1 MFELT
6 LEKGILSE
14 VCEEITEIEQI
25 WKGNAD
31 LAEVMLHPRITV
43 SEKVDIIR
51 NIFEGRASEIVIGFL
66 VAVVEKG
73 RISELCNIIEY
84 FTDRVREY
92 NHVGVAY
99 VSSAIEL
106 NDEQK
111 NNVEKRLID
120 VTDYEKFEMNY
131 SVDPE
136 LIGGM
141 VIRIGDRVLDNSI
154 KQKLNAM
161 SRSLSGIQL
170 N

>member
-25 WKGNAD
+25 WKENAD